1 MKKYLVGFYYS
12 LPIQLLLLHFRRY
25 QVLLIFWYLLFA
37 TVSGH
42 FLELF
47 GADSL
52 FLAPEYLG
60 KVNALSTAFT
70 GFAAGVF
77 IMSWNI
83 TTFILHTKHIRFL
96 ATTAQ
101 PFLKY
106 CINNGIIPLI
116 FLLFYLYNAIYYDAS
131 QELISTFDIIALI
144 AGFIGGFILCVFIA
158 FGYFFGAD
166 KNIYNKLGH
175 VIVSANRE
183 HDKAAKRR
191 PLRTDNAEIR
201 IDWFLSA
208 KFGLRKPRNIKHYSQ
223 EFLDSIFKRNHIAA
237 VLAILL
243 AFIILLLIGFFS
255 DNKIF
260 QVPAAAS
267 ITLFFAILIAVA
279 GATYLFMRTWS
290 IPFLI
295 LLYICINWM
304 YQQNIIDPRNKAY
317 GLNYTNENERPAYD
331 RDSIMQLVSPE
342 NIAADKLVF
351 LNMLQNW
358 KARQTIDKPVLFV
371 INTSGGGTRSATFTL
386 NVLQKLDSITNGRLM
401 PHTFLINGASGGMLG
416 AAYFRELYWKKIKDS
431 SVNLQNRSYADN
443 ISGDLLNP
451 LFSSFISRDLVGPV
465 RKFEFNGYTYI
476 RDRGYAFEQK
486 LNDNTKG
493 ILNKSIGEYKQAEEN
508 ATVPLM
514 FFNSTITRDGREMVI
529 STHPARFLMQPLK
542 DPAHITASQP
552 DAVDFTSLFEK
563 QNPLNLSLL
572 SALRMNAT
580 FPYVLPNVWLPTEP
594 VIDVMDAGLRD
605 NFGQETTLRLIDNFK
620 DWLQQNTSRVVMIQI
635 RDRET
640 GDWDKPYEPNS
651 ILSSVT
657 KPFLL
662 LQNNWYKLQDYF
674 QEDQLNYLAQS
685 YGPQFYKISFQ
696 YVPAKKDASAA
707 LNFHLTAAEKID
719 LEAALDNPYNQR
731 SFTQL
736 LQLMK

>member
-25 QVLLIFWYLLFA
+25 QVLLIFWYILFA

-52 FLAPEYLG
+52 FLAPEYLNS
-60 KVNALSTAFT
+60 VNALSTALV
-70 GFAAGVF
+70 GFALGVF

-83 TTFILHTKHIRFL
+83 TTFILHSRHIRFL

-106 CINNGIIPLI
+106 CINNGIVPLV
-116 FLLFYLYNAIYYDAS
+116 FLCFYFYNAIAYDSS
-131 QELISTFDIIALI
+131 QELLSAADIAALS
-144 AGFIGGFILCVFIA
+144 GGSIGGFILSAFIA
-158 FGYFFGAD
+158 FSYFFGAD
-166 KNIYNKLGH
+166 KNIYNQMGQ
-175 VIVSANRE
+175 VIASANRQ
-183 HDKAAKRR
+183 HDRAIKRR
-191 PLRTDNAEIR
+191 PLQSPKPEVR

-208 KFGLRKPRNIKHYSQ
+208 KFGLRKPRNVKHYSQ
-223 EFLDSIFKRNHIAA
+223 EFLEHIFKRNHIAA

-243 AFIILLLIGFFS
+243 AFILLLLIGFFS
-255 DNKIF
+255 DNTVF

-267 ITLFFAILIAVA
+267 IILFFAILIAVA
-279 GATYLFMRTWS
+279 GAVYLFLGSWS
-290 IPFLI
+290 LPV
-295 LLYICINWM
+295 LLVLYLCLNWM

-331 RDSIMQLVSPE
+331 RNGIMQLASPE
-342 NIAADKLVF
+342 NIAADKAVF
-351 LNMLQNW
+351 LKMLQTW
-358 KARQTIDKPVLFV
+358 KSKQTADTPVFFL

-386 NVLQKLDSITNGRLM
+386 NVLQRLDSITNGRLM

-416 AAYFRELYWKKIKDS
+416 AAYFRELYWQKIKDS
-431 SVNLQNRSYADN
+431 SLNLQNRSYADN

-451 LFSSFISRDLVGPV
+451 LFTSFISRDLVGPV
-465 RKFEFNGYTYI
+465 RKFEFNGYSYI
-476 RDRGYAFEQK
+476 RDRAYAFEQK

-493 ILNKSIGEYKQAEEN
+493 ILNKTIGDYKQAEEDG
-508 ATVPLM
+508 AVPLM

-529 STHPARFLMQPLK
+529 STHPARFLMQPLI
-542 DPAHITASQP
+542 DSNLIAASQP
-552 DAVDFTSLFEK
+552 DAIDFTSFFAK

-580 FPYVLPNVWLPTEP
+580 FPYVLPNVWLPTKP

-605 NFGQETTLRLIDNFK
+605 NFGQQTTLRFIDNFK
-620 DWLQQNTSRVVMIQI
+620 EWLRQNTSKVVMIQI
-635 RDRET
+635 CDRET

-651 ILSSVT
+651 MLSSVT

-674 QEDQLNYLAQS
+674 QADQLNYFSQS
-685 YGPQFYKISFQ
+685 YGPRFYKVSFQ

-707 LNFHLTAAEKID
+707 LNFHLTAAEKTD
-719 LEAALDNPYNQR
+719 LEAALHNPFNQQ